1 MVPFGK
7 ALLHRFKEAAAAE
20 LPPGAFVSTD
30 DLLTARVWRALR
42 SLAHSRAVCA
52 APCRCGGA
60 VAWARGRCR

>member
-30 DLLTARVWRALR
+30 DLLTARVWRALCTV
-42 SLAHSRAVCA
+42 RASITAPRA
-52 APCRCGGA
+52 APR
-60 VAWARGRCR
+60 R